1 MPAPVRMHVVV
12 PVLLLAACAHQA
24 PPRTVAVPPTPYAA
38 PAPSQASALLT
49 MRSQL
54 EQGDFYTVNVFADA
68 QACAGSRRVG
78 VSQPGGELASTRL
91 AAERWQTLEVV
102 VAKPARRSTCTIRL
116 SFAPRTGRSY
126 LLSTHIVDGGCT
138 ARVLDA
144 TEADAPQLEA
154 TLRFRSSEHQACVP
168 LAQAPTALPSPVPQH
183 SVRPAELPIHPG
195 DDALSPANAPRIAR
209 DAGQEPNVKVSDDDL
224 KSLTGH

>member
-1 MPAPVRMHVVV
+1 MSTLARMRIVV
-12 PVLLLAACAHQA
+12 PVLLLAACAHHE
-24 PPRTVAVPPTPYAA
+24 PRRTAAVPPTPYAA
-38 PAPSQASALLT
+38 PASSQASALLT

-54 EQGDFYTVNVFADA
+54 EQGDFYTINVFTDT
-68 QACAGSRRVG
+68 QTCAGRRRVG
-78 VSQPGGELASTRL
+78 VSRPGSELAPTRL

-102 VAKPARRSTCTIRL
+102 VAKPARRSTCTVRL

-154 TLRFRSSEHQACVP
+154 TLRFRGSAHEACLP
-168 LAQAPTALPSPVPQH
+168 LAQAPTALPSPVPQQ
-183 SVRPAELPIHPG
+183 SVRPADLPIHPG
-195 DDALSPANAPRIAR
+195 DDALSPTNAPRVAR
-209 DAGQEPNVKVSDDDL
+209 DVAQVPNEAVSDDDL
-224 KSLTGH
+224 KNLTGH